1 MYEEEDEPTVNERID
16 FLRRVKKAND
26 QDLEDV
32 LNRPNR
38 YGLQPWQV
46 QIVQDQRRRRL
57 EEKIDRAR
65 ERLTE
70 CITRNLQQDREV
82 QTDEAEQERLE
93 NRIREKWLRER
104 YQREQE
110 EILQKINNNTTQTKT
125 EKEDTTMAATKT
137 TEQATETTAQA
148 TQKFDTK
155 AIIGFKVAEMLTK
168 AMDKGQGLPLTKIT
182 VMQNLADGKGLN
194 VNEIVK
200 ARYTENFMKELDANK
215 DIPLGKL
222 IAFQTLQENGTMD
235 INAMVQARFVEKLF
249 NDFDNEQ
256 TAAEQPAATEQKK

>member
-1 MYEEEDEPTVNERID
+1 MYEEEPTVDERIE
-16 FLRRVKKAND
+16 FLRRVKKASF

-32 LNRPNR
+32 VNRPGR
-38 YGLQPWQV
+38 YNLPDWQME
-46 QIVQDQRRRRL
+46 IVSDQRRRRVQ
-57 EEKIDRAR
+57 EKIEEAAK
-65 ERLTE
+65 RLAE
-70 CITRNLQQDREV
+70 CTSRNSL
-82 QTDEAEQERLE
+82 DEAEQERLE
-93 NRIREKWLRER
+93 NRIREKILRER
-104 YQREQE
+104 YQREKE
-110 EILQKINNNTTQTKT
+110 EILKQTNNKTTKTKT
-125 EKEDTTMAATKT
+125 EKEDITMAATKT
-137 TEQATETTAQA
+137 TEATETTAQA
-148 TQKFDTK
+148 TPKFDTK
-155 AIIGFKVAEMLTK
+155 AIIGFKVAEMMTK

-249 NDFDNEQ
+249 DEFDNEEK

>member
-1 MYEEEDEPTVNERID
+1 MYEEEAYEPTVDERID
-16 FLRRVKKAND
+16 FLRRVKKASD
-26 QDLEDV
+26 QDLADV
-32 LNRPNR
+32 IQRPGRWN
-38 YGLQPWQV
+38 LHAWQ
-46 QIVQDQRRRRL
+46 IEIISDQRRRRL
-57 EEKIDRAR
+57 AEKIEQAS
-65 ERLTE
+65 ERLAQVN
-70 CITRNLQQDREV
+70 RNKLSEYD
-82 QTDEAEQERLE
+82 QERLE
-93 NRIREKWLRER
+93 NHIRENKLRER
-104 YQREQE
+104 AERERE
-110 EILQKINNNTTQTKT
+110 EILNKINQNQTTETKT

-137 TEQATETTAQA
+137 TEATETTAQA
-148 TQKFDTK
+148 TPKFDTK

-215 DIPLGKL
+215 EIPLGKL
-222 IAFQTLQENGTMD
+222 IAFQTLQENGNMD

>member
-1 MYEEEDEPTVNERID
+1 MYEEEPTVDERIE
-16 FLRRVKKAND
+16 FLRRVKKASD
-26 QDLEDV
+26 QDLADV
-32 LNRPNR
+32 IEHPERFKLPD
-38 YGLQPWQV
+38 WQME
-46 QIVQDQRRRRL
+46 IVSDQRRRRVQ
-57 EEKIDRAR
+57 EKIEKAR
-65 ERLTE
+65 ERLAAF
-70 CITRNLQQDREV
+70 ISRNTL
-82 QTDEAEQERLE
+82 DEDEQERLE
-93 NRIREKWLRER
+93 NRIREKILRER
-104 YQREQE
+104 CEREQE
-110 EILQKINNNTTQTKT
+110 EILKQINNKTTKTKT
-125 EKEDTTMAATKT
+125 EKEDITMAATKT
-137 TEQATETTAQA
+137 TEATETAAQA
-148 TQKFDTK
+148 TPKFDTK
-155 AIIGFKVAEMLTK
+155 AIIGFKVAEMMTK

-249 NDFDNEQ
+249 DEFDNEEK

>member
-1 MYEEEDEPTVNERID
+1 MYEEEPTVNERIE
-16 FLRRVKKAND
+16 FLRRVKKASD
-26 QDLEDV
+26 QDLADAIEHPGKWNLPD
-32 LNRPNR
+32 
-38 YGLQPWQV
+38 WQME
-46 QIVQDQRRRRL
+46 IISDQRRRRVQD
-57 EEKIDRAR
+57 KITEAAN
-65 ERLTE
+65 RLASQLS
-70 CITRNLQQDREV
+70 RNNL
-82 QTDEAEQERLE
+82 DEDEQERLE
-93 NRIREKWLRER
+93 NRIREKMLRER
-104 YQREQE
+104 YEREQE
-110 EILQKINNNTTQTKT
+110 EILKKINNKTTQTKT
-125 EKEDTTMAATKT
+125 EKEDTIMAATKT
-137 TEQATETTAQA
+137 TEAAETTAQNA
-148 TQKFDTK
+148 TPKFDTK
-155 AIIGFKVAEMLTK
+155 AIIGFKVAEMMTK

-249 NDFDNEQ
+249 DEFDNEEK

>member
-16 FLRRVKKAND
+16 FLRRVKKASD

-32 LNRPNR
+32 LKRPTK
-38 YGLQPWQV
+38 YGLAPWELE
-46 QIVQDQRRRRL
+46 IIQDQRRRRL

-70 CITRNLQQDREV
+70 CITRNLQDREV

-93 NRIREKWLRER
+93 NRIREKYLRDRAERER
-104 YQREQE
+104 E
-110 EILQKINNNTTQTKT
+110 EILQKINNTTQTKT
-125 EKEDTTMAATKT
+125 EKEDITMAATKT
-137 TEQATETTAQA
+137 TEATETTAQA

-256 TAAEQPAATEQKK
+256 TADEQPAATEQKK

>member
-1 MYEEEDEPTVNERID
+1 MYEEKPTLPTVDERID
-16 FLRRVKKAND
+16 FLRRVKKASD
-26 QDLEDV
+26 QALADV
-32 LNRPNR
+32 VEHPGSWSLPD
-38 YGLQPWQV
+38 WQMEIVRDQHHRRV
-46 QIVQDQRRRRL
+46 Q
-57 EEKIDRAR
+57 EKIEAAAK
-65 ERLTE
+65 RLQE
-70 CITRNLQQDREV
+70 CIARGQDREV
-82 QTDEAEQERLE
+82 QTDEMEQERLE
-93 NRIREKWLRER
+93 KRFRDR

-110 EILQKINNNTTQTKT
+110 EILQKINNKTAKTKT
-125 EKEDTTMAATKT
+125 KKEDITMAATKT
-137 TEQATETTAQA
+137 TEANETAAQA
-148 TQKFDTK
+148 TPKFDTK

-249 NDFDNEQ
+249 NDFDNEEK

>member
-1 MYEEEDEPTVNERID
+1 
-16 FLRRVKKAND
+16 
-26 QDLEDV
+26 
-32 LNRPNR
+32 
-38 YGLQPWQV
+38 
-46 QIVQDQRRRRL
+46 
-57 EEKIDRAR
+57 
-65 ERLTE
+65 
-70 CITRNLQQDREV
+70 
-82 QTDEAEQERLE
+82 
-93 NRIREKWLRER
+93 
-104 YQREQE
+104 
-110 EILQKINNNTTQTKT
+110 
-125 EKEDTTMAATKT
+125 MAATKT
-137 TEQATETTAQA
+137 TEATETVAQA
-148 TQKFDTK
+148 TTKFDTK

-249 NDFDNEQ
+249 NDFDNEEK

>member
-1 MYEEEDEPTVNERID
+1 MYEDEAYEPTVDERID
-16 FLRRVKKAND
+16 FLRRVKKASD
-26 QDLEDV
+26 QDLE
-32 LNRPNR
+32 NIIN
-38 YGLQPWQV
+38 QPGRWNLPQWQME
-46 QIVQDQRRRRL
+46 IVQDQRRRRVQEKL
-57 EEKIDRAR
+57 ERAT
-65 ERLTE
+65 ERLAAQLS
-70 CITRNLQQDREV
+70 RNQLSEYD
-82 QTDEAEQERLE
+82 QERLE
-93 NRIREKWLRER
+93 NRIREQTLRLREE
-104 YQREQE
+104 RERQ
-110 EILQKINNNTTQTKT
+110 EILKKINNNTTKTKT
-125 EKEDTTMAATKT
+125 EKEDTTMAAPKT
-137 TEQATETTAQA
+137 TEQATETAAQA